1 MKEIKLNRKCKTI
14 EEHEDFCDFLRENY
28 KILVIQSTGLTI
40 DRFKREYENF
50 SNWECY
56 REYLEI

>member
-28 KILVIQSTGLTI
+28 KILVIYSTGLTI
-40 DRFKREYENF
+40 DYIVVAN
-50 SNWECY
+50 
-56 REYLEI
+56 

>member
-1 MKEIKLNRKCKTI
+1 MEYLEIGWAGYGLMPYIKGI
-14 EEHEDFCDFLRENY
+14 VS
-28 KILVIQSTGLTI
+28 KIGINKVNFNNWFITI

-56 REYLEI
+56 RKYLEI